1 VATYASSQS
10 LKLRVEGLSR
20 IENFLDGSLEEIID
34 SYGTNE
40 FRHSNI
46 EKGKLFR
53 ECLNLDL
60 SSETE
65 NLLSERCKL
74 GFHRDRRSTVE
85 YGLDLVFGWMS
96 EDLVLRALRTNGI
109 DVVLSGEDK
118 FREFLTTSEIGTTPD
133 FLIKFKGQQRQ
144 MEIVFSWNGY
154 WKRTNSW
161 DIRDSKFR
169 HLTLKGQEA
178 LCLGI
183 ELPDIT
189 GFIMDMKEAKDD
201 FNERSNAAWG
211 NKKVYT
217 LIGINARLKD
227 LREVLRELDS
237 VN

>member
-1 VATYASSQS
+1 MPAYASSQK
-10 LKLRVEGLSR
+10 LKLRVDGLSR
-20 IENFLDGSLEEIID
+20 IENFLAGSLEEIID

-40 FRHSNI
+40 FRQSNI
-46 EKGKLFR
+46 QKGKVFR

-60 SSETE
+60 STETE

-74 GFHRDRRSTVE
+74 GFHRDKRSTVE

-96 EDLVLRALRTNGI
+96 EDLVLRALRSNGI

-133 FLIKFKGQQRQ
+133 FSIMHKGHRRQ

-169 HLTLKGQEA
+169 HLTLEGQEA

-189 GFIMDMKEAKDD
+189 GFFMDMKDTKDD

-211 NKKVYT
+211 SKKVYT
-217 LIGINARLKD
+217 LNGISTRLKN
-227 LREVLRELDS
+227 LKEVLKELEPLS
-237 VN
+237 

>member
-1 VATYASSQS
+1 VAAYTNSQN
-10 LKLRVEGLSR
+10 LKLRVDGLSR
-20 IENFLDGSLEEIID
+20 IENFLDESLDEIID
-34 SYGTNE
+34 SYGAIE
-40 FRHSNI
+40 FRHSTITKDNF
-46 EKGKLFR
+46 FR
-53 ECLNLDL
+53 ECLKLDL
-60 SSETE
+60 SIESE

-96 EDLVLRALRTNGI
+96 EDLVLRALRTRGI

-133 FLIKFKGQQRQ
+133 FLIKYEGQQRQ

-169 HLTLKGQEA
+169 HLTLEGQEA

-183 ELPDIT
+183 ELPDLT
-189 GFIMDMKEAKDD
+189 GFIIDMKVANGD

-217 LIGINARLKD
+217 LIGINTRLKN
-227 LREVLRELDS
+227 LREILKELEPM
-237 VN
+237 N

>member
-1 VATYASSQS
+1 MD
-10 LKLRVEGLSR
+10 GLSR
-20 IENFLDGSLEEIID
+20 IENFLAGSLEEIID

-40 FRHSNI
+40 FRQSNI
-46 EKGKLFR
+46 QKGKVFR

-60 SSETE
+60 STETE

-74 GFHRDRRSTVE
+74 GFHRDKRSTVE

-96 EDLVLRALRTNGI
+96 EDLVLRALRSNGI

-133 FLIKFKGQQRQ
+133 FSIMHKGHRRQ

-169 HLTLKGQEA
+169 HLTLEGQEA

-189 GFIMDMKEAKDD
+189 GFFMDMKDTKDD

-211 NKKVYT
+211 SKKVYT
-217 LIGINARLKD
+217 LNGISTRLKN
-227 LREVLRELDS
+227 LKEVLKELEPLS
-237 VN
+237 